1 MPAKESSRINVL
13 IVDDLEHV
21 REGLRTMFELMDD
34 LECVG
39 QAANGVQAVE
49 LAEQLAPDVV
59 LMDLEMPGMDGLE
72 ATRHIKEAHPEIG
85 VVMLT
90 IYEDAGHRGWARN
103 AGVDAFVAKS
113 AAFEDLRAAIR
124 RVWQD
129 SSKTPNNALSGR
141 ATGHLPPEEET

>member
-1 MPAKESSRINVL
+1 MPTRDRSRINVL

-21 REGLRTMFELMDD
+21 REGLRTVLELFDD
-34 LECVG
+34 LDCVG
-39 QAANGVQAVE
+39 QAADGRQATQQVE
-49 LAEQLAPDVV
+49 ELAPDVV

-72 ATRHIKEAHPEIG
+72 ATRHIKEAHPEVG

-90 IYEDAGHRGWARN
+90 IHEDPRHQERARN
-103 AGVDAFVAKS
+103 AGVDAFVAKG

-129 SSKTPNNALSGR
+129 SSKNPNHALSGR
-141 ATGHLPPEEET
+141 ATGHLTPEEET